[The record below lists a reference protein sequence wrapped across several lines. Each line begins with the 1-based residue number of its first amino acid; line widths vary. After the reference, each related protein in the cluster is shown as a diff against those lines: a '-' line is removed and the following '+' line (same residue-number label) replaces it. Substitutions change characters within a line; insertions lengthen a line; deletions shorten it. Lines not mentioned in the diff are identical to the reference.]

1 MPLSESETGFPT
13 QWPEEALAR
22 AQGHLARLVREWDL
36 ELGNRFTKV
45 YCSLVYA
52 TNRGIMKVPVIGEEL
67 TTGYQAML
75 AYDGHGGVPV
85 LRHDDEASA
94 VLMPQLGENLESE
107 PEEKA
112 VVIAAEAI
120 QRLWSAPAF
129 ATTPLVGWY
138 SDTVFVGSDGV
149 LYEHLLATM
158 KPRPLHGD
166 LHHFN
171 LLRSGDEW
179 LAIDPKGMLGDPAW
193 ECAAFL
199 RNPAGR
205 LPSGPELG
213 RLLRRRVEM
222 FSALLV
228 LPPNRIAAWG
238 YLDAVSC
245 DLLESAEALRSLL

>member
-13 QWPEEALAR
+13 LWPDEALAL
-22 AQGHLARLVREWDL
+22 AQEHLKRLVRDWDL
-36 ELGNRFTKV
+36 VLGPRFTQV
-45 YCSLVYA
+45 YCSLVYE
-52 TNRGIMKVPVIGEEL
+52 TNRGILKVPVIGEEL
-67 TTGYQAML
+67 TTGYQAAL

-85 LRHDDEASA
+85 LQKDDEASA
-94 VLMPQLGENLESE
+94 LLMPRLGENLELV
-107 PEEKA
+107 PEADA
-112 VVIAAEAI
+112 VEIAAEAI
-120 QRLWSAPAF
+120 QRLWSAPSF
-129 ATTPLVGWY
+129 STTPLVEWY
-138 SDTVFVGSDGV
+138 SDTVFEGSDQV
-149 LYEHLLATM
+149 LYEHLLGTM
-158 KPRPLHGD
+158 KLRPLHGD

-199 RNPAGR
+199 RNPAGK

-222 FSALLV
+222 FSALLL

-245 DLLESAEALRSLL
+245 DMPESAAVLNAMV

>member
-1 MPLSESETGFPT
+1 MPLSESETGFPS
-13 QWPEEALAR
+13 QWPEEALAS
-22 AQGHLARLVREWDL
+22 ACGHLERLGRDWDL
-36 ELGNRFTKV
+36 VLGSRFTQV
-45 YCSLVYA
+45 YCSLVYE
-52 TNRGIMKVPVIGEEL
+52 TNRGILKVPVIGEEL

-85 LRHDDEASA
+85 LLKDDEASA
-94 VLMPQLGENLESE
+94 VLMPQLGENLESV
-107 PEEKA
+107 PEADA

-120 QRLWSAPAF
+120 QRLWSAPSF
-129 ATTPLVGWY
+129 ATTPLVDWY
-138 SDTVFVGSDGV
+138 ADTVFEGADAA
-149 LYEHLLATM
+149 LYDHLLATM

-179 LAIDPKGMLGDPAW
+179 LAIDPKGMLGDAAW

-199 RNPAGR
+199 RNPAGK
-205 LPSGPELG
+205 LPSGAELG

-222 FSALLV
+222 FSALLL

-245 DLLESAEALRSLL
+245 DLPESAAVLKTMI